1 MGLVC
6 FLTSRW
12 WYFSVALYLQFCYFE
27 LITSAHSLF
36 SVNPSLCYT
45 PSILLKVFLVLS
57 RKIHRRYVEFLL
69 GCSILTCC
77 VSVQLTVSQWVWIR
91 WFLFLL
97 FTRYRCLPFN
107 HCICFMMF
115 FKKDYFI
122 KRKSLVKRLL
132 KSVYLTAKVIL
143 DLPTNDI
150 SRFFQVL
157 NLVR

>member
-12 WYFSVALYLQFCYFE
+12 WYFSVALYLQFCNCE
-27 LITSAHSLF
+27 LITSTHSLF
-36 SVNPSLCYT
+36 SVNRSLCYT
-45 PSILLKVFLVLS
+45 RSSLLKVFLVLS
-57 RKIHRRYVEFLL
+57 RKIYRRYVKFLL

-77 VSVQLTVSQWVWIR
+77 VSVQLAVSQWVWIR
-91 WFLFLL
+91 WFYFS
-97 FTRYRCLPFN
+97 FSRGTVFLPFN

-132 KSVYLTAKVIL
+132 KSVNLKAKVIL
-143 DLPTNDI
+143 DLPTND
-150 SRFFQVL
+150 
-157 NLVR
+157 